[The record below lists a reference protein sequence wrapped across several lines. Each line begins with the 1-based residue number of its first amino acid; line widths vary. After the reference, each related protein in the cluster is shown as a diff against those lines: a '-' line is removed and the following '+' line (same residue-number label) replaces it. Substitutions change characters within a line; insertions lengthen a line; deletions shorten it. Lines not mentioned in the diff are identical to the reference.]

1 MTGCSRRI
9 QSRDQ
14 ALGLSQF
21 KASVVSQRVQVPS
34 DIKQG
39 LLVPDHA
46 RSLGFADT
54 SRPRNMIVVS
64 QS

>member
-1 MTGCSRRI
+1 MTGCSRSI
-9 QSRDQ
+9 HSRDQ

-34 DIKQG
+34 DIKQEP
-39 LLVPDHA
+39 LVPDHA
-46 RSLGFADT
+46 QSLEFADAT
-54 SRPRNMIVVS
+54 RPRNMIVVS